1 MGTVEAIQN
10 TDSWN
15 EVKRALARR
24 DLFYDPIIFES
35 SIYDQSVYV
44 RLVKRAWGQHSLAAN
59 LNRYHD
65 AGGFKNEERLI
76 DLAQALV
83 ARFADSVRADG
94 AIPYVILFND
104 RGYDDHLH
112 QVLEPVLIQKD
123 IAYYKYSSQVSVD

>member
-1 MGTVEAIQN
+1 M
-10 TDSWN
+10 
-15 EVKRALARR
+15 
-24 DLFYDPIIFES
+24 
-35 SIYDQSVYV
+35 
-44 RLVKRAWGQHSLAAN
+44 
-59 LNRYHD
+59 

-83 ARFADSVRADG
+83 ARFADSVRADD

-123 IAYYKYSSQVSVD
+123 IAYYSTHLSFPASNLANFIADGHFTREIDAQIANSVYQHLQQVVNQRQ